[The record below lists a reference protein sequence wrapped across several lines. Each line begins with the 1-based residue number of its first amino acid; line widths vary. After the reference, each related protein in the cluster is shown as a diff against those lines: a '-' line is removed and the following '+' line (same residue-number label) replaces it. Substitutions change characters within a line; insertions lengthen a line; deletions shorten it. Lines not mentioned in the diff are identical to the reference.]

1 MAGFIDGNIQFF
13 LQRRVTTG
21 AWTTIVTSTQI
32 AIETINDVPLTEI
45 ITGTAL
51 ATFNAATL
59 DWSTAAQYRI
69 LVRRDLD
76 DSAGSVNITSAETR
90 VYGVSTA

>member
-59 DWSTAAQYRI
+59 DWSTGAQYRI

-76 DSAGSVNITSAETR
+76 DSASSVNITSAETR
-90 VYGVSTA
+90 VYSVSTA